1 MLIHYCHL
9 FQIIVCTITLWQ
21 WEPPLRTA
29 PPLTNITACVA
40 SPCTE
45 AAALHRRGA
54 TLYWDTHPRRTIIGS
69 VQPKKGRYLVKWLGL
84 DSFYTTTSVKTICSF
99 YWTKLFL
106 NIFSAAAPLCCCV
119 TSNWF
124 DGCDSNF
131 VDAENIKTYSLQ
143 SKFVLTFLGDT
154 NFKTSFGD
162 GKGESLFS
170 WTDLLPL
177 YMDTLVE
184 TSG

>member
-1 MLIHYCHL
+1 MVWFFLPFPMLIHYCHL

-45 AAALHRRGA
+45 AAALHRRGE

-106 NIFSAAAPLCCCV
+106 KIFSAAAPSAAASHPIGLM
-119 TSNWF
+119 
-124 DGCDSNF
+124 
-131 VDAENIKTYSLQ
+131 DATA
-143 SKFVLTFLGDT
+143 T
-154 NFKTSFGD
+154 
-162 GKGESLFS
+162 
-170 WTDLLPL
+170 LLMRKIL
-177 YMDTLVE
+177 KLIHFNLN
-184 TSG
+184 SS

>member
-1 MLIHYCHL
+1 MKRNTTKLNNLWCDFFLSFTMLIHYCHL

-45 AAALHRRGA
+45 AAALHRQGE

-84 DSFYTTTSVKTICSF
+84 DSFYTTTSVKIICSF

-106 NIFSAAAPLCCCV
+106 KISNIFICCPPPLLRHIQLVWWMRQQLCWC
-119 TSNWF
+119 
-124 DGCDSNF
+124 
-131 VDAENIKTYSLQ
+131 
-143 SKFVLTFLGDT
+143 
-154 NFKTSFGD
+154 
-162 GKGESLFS
+162 GK
-170 WTDLLPL
+170 
-177 YMDTLVE
+177 Y
-184 TSG
+184 